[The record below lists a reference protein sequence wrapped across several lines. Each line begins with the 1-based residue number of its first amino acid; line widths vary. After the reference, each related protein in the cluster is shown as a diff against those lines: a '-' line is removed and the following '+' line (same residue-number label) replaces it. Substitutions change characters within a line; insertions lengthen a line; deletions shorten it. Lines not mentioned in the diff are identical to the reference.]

1 MKSHPQNELH
11 EIAIRLIE
19 RGKSGV
25 LATVSVKHAGFP
37 FASQAPFALLEQ
49 SPLFL
54 FSDLSVHSKNLRN
67 SEHATLLVQAGDDA
81 EGSRAS
87 FIGDVKRIDDA
98 LVDQARELYLADH
111 PDAAQWISFGDFRF
125 YKMSIIDIY
134 VVAGFG
140 KAGWVKP
147 VR

>member
-1 MKSHPQNELH
+1 MKSHSQNELH
-11 EIAIRLIE
+11 DIAIELIE
-19 RGKSGV
+19 QRKSGV
-25 LATVSVKHAGFP
+25 LATVSVKQAGFP

-54 FSDLSVHSKNLRN
+54 FSDLSVHSKNLR
-67 SEHATLLVQAGDDA
+67 SCDKATLLVQSSDDMQ
-81 EGSRAS
+81 GSRAS
-87 FIGDVKRIDDA
+87 LIGHAKRIDDT

-125 YKMSIIDIY
+125 YTMSVFDIY

-140 KAGWVKP
+140 KAGWVTP
-147 VR
+147 

>member
-1 MKSHPQNELH
+1 MKSDSQNELH
-11 EIAIRLIE
+11 KIALQLIAQ
-19 RGKSGV
+19 RKSGV
-25 LATVSVKHAGFP
+25 LATVSVKQDGFP
-37 FASQAPFALLEQ
+37 FASQAPFTMLEH

-67 SEHATLLVQAGDDA
+67 NEKATLLVQAGDDMQ
-81 EGSRAS
+81 GSRAS
-87 FIGDVKRIDDA
+87 LMGHVKRIDDTLA
-98 LVDQARELYLADH
+98 DQAKEHYLADH

-125 YKMSIIDIY
+125 YTMSIIDIY

-147 VR
+147 